1 MKIIIYI
8 IIIYL
13 SFSSSVLSQ
22 TYEDGLQAIENKN
35 YELAYNIWEKL
46 AENEDTYAMRELGKM
61 YARGDWVEPDMV
73 MAMEWWM
80 KCALMYNF
88 ECMTTLGWT
97 RYKMPG
103 YINIAYA
110 HYWYTLASYSPKQ
123 EIRDGAME
131 SLRVIE
137 EEMTLEQFDE
147 SAFLFKNTSQ
157 FWNGILE

>member
-35 YELAYNIWEKL
+35 YVLAYSILKQL
-46 AENEDTYAMRELGKM
+46 AENEDPYAMRELGKM
-61 YARGDWVEPDMV
+61 YARGDWVEPNMV
-73 MAMEWWM
+73 VAMEWWM

-103 YINIAYA
+103 YINVAYA
-110 HYWYTLASYSPKQ
+110 HYWYTLASYSPNQ
-123 EIRDGAME
+123 EIRDGAIE

-137 EEMTLEQFDE
+137 AEMTLEQFDK

-157 FWNGILE
+157 FWNGILD